1 MIKIGLKVQSVIT
14 ASLSMPMQL
23 LNYLNV
29 HSTPVP
35 NHFTFKC
42 GPVATGATSVVEV
55 DLFDSCLSNIAGA
68 EIHSGTRQVQCW

>member
-1 MIKIGLKVQSVIT
+1 MQSVIT
-14 ASLSMPMQL
+14 ASLSVA
-23 LNYLNV
+23 NATTEHV

-55 DLFDSCLSNIAGA
+55 DLFDSCLSNIAGV